1 MQTDFKPVAPSQAI
15 NPVIDVRLIPP
26 ALRHATI
33 FQHFEAL
40 PVGGW
45 IDLLADHEPLP
56 LKGQFQAMWPGLFD
70 WQTLEAGPA
79 QWLVRVSRKPA
90 AKACCGCCSGA

>member
-1 MQTDFKPVAPSQAI
+1 MQTVSETRAASQAI
-15 NPVIDVRLIPP
+15 NATIDVRLIPP
-26 ALRHATI
+26 DQRHAI
-33 FQHFEAL
+33 VFQHFEAL

-56 LKGQFQAMWPGLFD
+56 LKGQFQAQWPGQFD

-79 QWLVRVSRKPA
+79 LWCVRLSRKPA
-90 AKACCGCCSGA
+90 GKACCGCCS